1 MYRNYRRE
9 NRDKNDYKRDIAIL
23 ANSQKT
29 ILRKE
34 RVLSVYHLTLINALA
49 AIDVQNTGKSLSSL
63 NLRHANDALSVQK

>member
-9 NRDKNDYKRDIAIL
+9 NRDKNSYKRDIAIL

>member
-9 NRDKNDYKRDIAIL
+9 NRDKNSYKRDMAIL

-34 RVLSVYHLTLINALA
+34 RVLSVNHLTLINALA

-63 NLRHANDALSVQK
+63 NLRYANDALSVQK

>member
-1 MYRNYRRE
+1 MEAEKRRE
-9 NRDKNDYKRDIAIL
+9 NRDKNSYKRDIAIL

-34 RVLSVYHLTLINALA
+34 RVLSVNHLTLINALA

-63 NLRHANDALSVQK
+63 NLRYANDALSVQK